1 MQAMLCK
8 EKVFETGSDYTYLPV
23 KTLGTHYQSRWA
35 GIALLVQRLALQR
48 IPAVPQNKI
57 SRGSSERKPFN
68 KT

>member
-1 MQAMLCK
+1 MQAMFGRKRFLK
-8 EKVFETGSDYTYLPV
+8 PEVSHTYLPV